1 MAACCPAPQQ
11 RLQEERILS
20 RVRTALKQR
29 GIAPERLAWL
39 QRVGRPADEIVKA
52 ARELGVDSI
61 VIGSRGN
68 TLTQRM
74 RRMLIGST
82 SRRVLRLAP
91 CPVTVVFPPR
101 KPSGRNLLAWEK
113 EAALRSLY

>member
-68 TLTQRM
+68 TLTQRI
-74 RRMLIGST
+74 RRVLIGST
-82 SRRVLRLAP
+82 SRRVLRLPA
-91 CPVTVVFPPR
+91 CPVTLGGPSC
-101 KPSGRNLLAWEK
+101 KPTFRNRF
-113 EAALRSLY
+113 ALYN